1 MTLWTLGLVLI
12 WVGTGGALGLLLY
25 RFVRGAWSL
34 EDEDVPPVSP
44 WHKGFAA
51 LAFATAAGGVG
62 LVIWSIG

>member
-1 MTLWTLGLVLI
+1 MTVRALGIALI
-12 WVGTGGALGLLLY
+12 WVGVVILAGLLAR
-25 RFVRGAWSL
+25 RFLRGAWSL